1 MITLDNIKTIF
12 DNNNGYATTDDLR
25 QNGMA
30 YSLVQ
35 KNIKQGKI
43 IRIRRGFYQWHETDE
58 TNEAA
63 TIAGLFPDGILC
75 MDTALLFYGYS
86 DRTPSEWHIAVNKD
100 TSKTRFDISYPF
112 IKPYYYEP
120 DTLSLGMSKE
130 SINGIDINI
139 YDRDRTICDCLRS
152 INKMDKETF
161 NKAVQ
166 AYIFDPRKNINNLTA
181 YAKRLRVYK
190 KVQDLIG
197 VWL

>member
-1 MITLDNIKTIF
+1 MISLDNIKTIF
-12 DNNNGYATTDDLR
+12 NNNNGYATTDNLR
-25 QNGMA
+25 QNGIA

-35 KNIKQGKI
+35 NYIKQGKI
-43 IRIRRGFYQWHETDE
+43 IRIRRGSYQWHETDE

-63 TIAGLFPDGILC
+63 TIAGLFPEGILC
-75 MDTALLFYGYS
+75 MDTALFFYGYS

-100 TSKTRFDISYPF
+100 TSKIRFEIPYPF
-112 IKPYYYEP
+112 IKPYYFEP
-120 DTLSLGMSKE
+120 DTLSLGISKE
-130 SINGIDINI
+130 SINSIEINI

-166 AYIFDPRKNINNLTA
+166 AYISDPRKNINNLTT

>member
-1 MITLDNIKTIF
+1 MCKIKKVF
-12 DNNNGYATTDDLR
+12 DKNNGYASTGEIMQRGVTYYDI
-25 QNGMA
+25 
-30 YSLVQ
+30 Q
-35 KNIKQGKI
+35 KCLKDGKI
-43 IRIRRGFYQWHETDE
+43 ERVRRGYYKWHVTDE

-63 TIAGLFPDGILC
+63 TIAGLFPDGVLC
-75 MDTALLFYGYS
+75 MDTALFFYGYS

-100 TSKTRFDISYPF
+100 TSKIRFDISYPF
-112 IKPYYYEP
+112 IKPYYFEP
-120 DTLSLGMSKE
+120 DTLRIGISKE

-161 NKAVQ
+161 NKSIQ
-166 AYIFDPRKNINNLTA
+166 AYISDPRKNINSLIS

-190 KVQDLIG
+190 KVQYLIG

>member
-1 MITLDNIKTIF
+1 MDNMKSIF
-12 DNNNGYATTDDLR
+12 FSNNNGYATTEELR
-25 QNGMA
+25 RNGIA
-30 YSLVQ
+30 YSFIQ
-35 KNIKQGKI
+35 KYLKQGKI

-63 TIAGLFPDGILC
+63 TIAGLFPDGVLC
-75 MDTALLFYGYS
+75 MDSALFYYNYS

-100 TSKTRFDISYPF
+100 TSKSRFTVGYPF

-120 DTLSLGMSKE
+120 DTLALGISKE
-130 SINGIDINI
+130 TINGVKMQI
-139 YDRDRTICDCLRS
+139 YNRDRTICDCLRN

-166 AYIFDPRKNINNLTA
+166 AYVSDPRKNINNLTS

-190 KVQDLIG
+190 KVENLIG